1 MEEVGKDTVNQTVFL
16 ERDGWM
22 RERREANQWEK
33 WWQHYCIGCLG
44 FDPPL
49 FRPDIGLQSE
59 RDTCKIYG
67 LIPITECP

>member
-33 WWQHYCIGCLG
+33 WW
-44 FDPPL
+44 
-49 FRPDIGLQSE
+49 
-59 RDTCKIYG
+59 
-67 LIPITECP
+67 